1 MRRRLYT
8 AGFWI
13 GAIGGLSY
21 AVEASL
27 LTLTGN
33 MRDAAVAGGW
43 ALLGGTMAAAA
54 ILRRRVLPGTPAG
67 DASIAA
73 QE

>member
-13 GAIGGLSY
+13 GALGGLSY
-21 AVEASL
+21 AAEASL
-27 LTLTGN
+27 LTLAGN
-33 MRDAAVAGGW
+33 LRDATMAGGW

-54 ILRRRVLPGTPAG
+54 ILRRRALPGTPAG
-67 DASIAA
+67 DTSIA
-73 QE
+73 QRE